1 MRRGREWKTVDGRQE
16 AEEGYVDSCDGIEGD
31 EEVEIKLMI

>member
-1 MRRGREWKTVDGRQE
+1 MGDRSSTT
-16 AEEGYVDSCDGIEGD
+16 EGYVHIDSCDGIEGD